1 MAIQELRARIMKLDT
16 EIGLQRE
23 LLKKLQRDKSLAQ
36 RQLNAVVDPVAR
48 LPLEIASDIFL
59 RTLAPLP
66 LEPGA
71 PHPPMLLLNICHAW
85 SDIAI
90 ATPALWTAIHIIFP
104 CATGVKD
111 FLPIWLER
119 SRNRPLSVLLEGKF
133 DQDVVSVIWRHGQ
146 QLRHLEICEAEKG
159 EEDTDQNAAN
169 GLMELWGATTSPGP
183 LPSLV
188 TLTIRDS
195 MDRASEF
202 TRISPFHIF
211 ELLRLAP
218 NLVECLFCDTDI
230 VFAVG
235 ADQKLVLPNLRRLM
249 FGEQGR
255 YPSFDHNILDS
266 LSLPGLEA
274 LSITVNTDHLL
285 SFLKRSSPALQEL
298 VLAHESDF
306 LSLAECLRFAPDLK
320 QFELQETYYSL
331 AEELFGALIESA
343 SLLPQL
349 SILII
354 NLTDNE
360 DPEISYSF
368 WNTALGALVARRTQL
383 LFFRLTIP
391 ILTALEMPTPDII
404 AAFRELVA
412 DGMQVHIIESVGA
425 RNILG

>member
-1 MAIQELRARIMKLDT
+1 MDIQELRARIMKLDT

-48 LPLEIASDIFL
+48 LPLEISSDIFL
-59 RTLAPLP
+59 RTLAPFP
-66 LEPGA
+66 PESGPS
-71 PHPPMLLLNICHAW
+71 HPPMLLLNICHAW

-90 ATPALWTAIHIIFP
+90 AIPALWTAIHIIFP
-104 CATGVKD
+104 CASSVKD
-111 FLPIWLER
+111 VLPIRLER
-119 SRNRPLSVLLEGKF
+119 SRNRPY
-133 DQDVVSVIWRHGQ
+133 VVSVIWRHGQ
-146 QLRHLEICEAEKG
+146 RLRHLEICEGEKG
-159 EEDTDQNAAN
+159 GEDTDQNVAN

-195 MDRASEF
+195 MHRASEF
-202 TRISPFHIF
+202 SRIPPFHIF

-218 NLVECLFCDTDI
+218 NLVECLFRETDI

-255 YPSFDHNILDS
+255 CPSLDHNILES

-274 LSITVNTDHLL
+274 LSTTVTSGHLL
-285 SFLKRSSPALQEL
+285 SFLKRSSPALREL
-298 VLAHESDF
+298 VLGYESDF
-306 LSLAECLRFAPDLK
+306 LPLAECLRFAPDLK
-320 QFELQETYYSL
+320 QFELWETYCSL
-331 AEELFGALIESA
+331 AEELFGALTESA

-354 NLTDNE
+354 NLTE
-360 DPEISYSF
+360 DDLATSDSF
-368 WNTALGALVARRTQL
+368 GTQHS
-383 LFFRLTIP
+383 
-391 ILTALEMPTPDII
+391 MPTPDII

-412 DGMQVHIIESVGA
+412 DGMQVHINDSVGA
-425 RNILG
+425 RNILD

>member
-1 MAIQELRARIMKLDT
+1 
-16 EIGLQRE
+16 
-23 LLKKLQRDKSLAQ
+23 
-36 RQLNAVVDPVAR
+36 
-48 LPLEIASDIFL
+48 
-59 RTLAPLP
+59 
-66 LEPGA
+66 
-71 PHPPMLLLNICHAW
+71 MLLLNICHAW

-104 CATGVKD
+104 CASGVKD
-111 FLPIWLER
+111 VLPIWLER

-159 EEDTDQNAAN
+159 GEDTDQNAAN

-183 LPSLV
+183 LPWVV

-195 MDRASEF
+195 MHRASEF
-202 TRISPFHIF
+202 SRISPFHIF

-218 NLVECLFCDTDI
+218 NLVECLSCETDT

-255 YPSFDHNILDS
+255 CPSSDHNILDG

-274 LSITVNTDHLL
+274 LRTTVNSAVL
-285 SFLKRSSPALQEL
+285 REL
-298 VLAHESDF
+298 VLGHESDF
-306 LSLAECLRFAPDLK
+306 LPLAECLRLAPDLK
-320 QFELQETYYSL
+320 QFELWETYGSL
-331 AEELFGALIESA
+331 AEELFGALTESA

-354 NLTDNE
+354 NLTDDE
-360 DPEISYSF
+360 DPEISDSF
-368 WNTALGALVARRTQL
+368 WNAALAALVARR
-383 LFFRLTIP
+383 RLTVP
-391 ILTALEMPTPDII
+391 IVTDSEMPTPDII
-404 AAFRELVA
+404 AAFRELVT
-412 DGMQVHIIESVGA
+412 DGMQVHISNSVGA
-425 RNILG
+425 RIILD